1 MFGFIRDTP
10 IAPAHGRGPGEFLPG
25 PLRLVESPPSPLP
38 RRVLYWLTALVVLA
52 GAWLVLG
59 RLDIVAVAAGKLAP
73 RTSLKIVQPADAGRV
88 AEIAVTEGES
98 VLAGQLLLRLD
109 PDLHDA
115 ETRALRAE
123 LSQRTLQLRR
133 IDAELA
139 DLSLLRFP
147 GDADESFARADA
159 QFRANRAAYADAV
172 AQETSAVTRIS
183 QELRAATA
191 VLTKLQRTV
200 PIYQTMADRYATLQA
215 EGFVSELFALERQR
229 DRIEKEQDQTAQEHT
244 VEGLKA
250 NLAQT
255 ERRLAQVGSS
265 YRQQLHTERAQ
276 AATQRARLEEDLA
289 KQLYR
294 ATAVEL
300 RAPQAGTIKD
310 VATHT
315 PGTVVSPGT
324 ILLTLVPA
332 GEELQADVL
341 VRNLDVGFVRI
352 GQPAKVKI
360 ATYPFQ
366 KYGILDGIVIHVSPD
381 ANDGAPSR
389 RDTAEDDVPPP
400 LNPNGYRARVALV
413 AQSLPFQGRT
423 LPLASGMQ
431 VDAEIRLGERTLLEY
446 LLAPVQKAWHD
457 AARER

>member
-1 MFGFIRDTP
+1 VFGFIRDTP
-10 IAPAHGRGPGEFLPG
+10 ASPSHSRGPGEFLPG
-25 PLRLVESPPSPLP
+25 SLRLVESPPSPLP
-38 RRVLYWLTALVVLA
+38 RRLLYWLTALVILA
-52 GAWLVLG
+52 AAWLVFG
-59 RLDIVAVAAGKLAP
+59 RLDIVAVATGKLGP

-88 AEIAVTEGES
+88 AEIAVSEGQS

-115 ETRALRAE
+115 ETRALRNE

-139 DLSLLRFP
+139 DLALQRFP
-147 GDADESFARADA
+147 GDADDAFARTDA
-159 QFRANRAAYADAV
+159 QFRANRAAYADAL
-172 AQETSAVTRIS
+172 AQEASAVTRTG
-183 QELRAATA
+183 QDLRAAIA

-200 PIYQTMADRYATLQA
+200 PIYQTMAQRYATLQA

-244 VEGLKA
+244 VESLKA
-250 NLAQT
+250 NFAQA

-265 YRQQLHTERAQ
+265 YRQQLHAERAQ
-276 AATQRARLEEDLA
+276 ATTQRARLDEDLA

-300 RAPQAGTIKD
+300 RAPQAGTVKD
-310 VATHT
+310 LATHT

-341 VRNLDVGFVRI
+341 VRNLDVGFVRV
-352 GQPAKVKI
+352 GQAARVKV

-366 KYGILDGIVIHVSPD
+366 KYGILDGVIVHVSPD
-381 ANDGAPSR
+381 ANEGTPAR
-389 RDTAEDDVPPP
+389 RDAAEDDAPAAP
-400 LNPNGYRARVALV
+400 NPNGYRARVALV
-413 AQSLPFQGRT
+413 AQSLPFQGHA
-423 LPLASGMQ
+423 LPLVSGMQ

>member
-1 MFGFIRDTP
+1 M
-10 IAPAHGRGPGEFLPG
+10 
-25 PLRLVESPPSPLP
+25 
-38 RRVLYWLTALVVLA
+38 LYWLSALVTLVA
-52 GAWLVLG
+52 VWLVVG
-59 RLDIVAVAAGKLAP
+59 RLDIVAVAVGKLAP

-88 AEIAVTEGES
+88 AEIAVKEGEF

-115 ETRALRAE
+115 ETRALRHE
-123 LSQRTLQLRR
+123 LALRTLQLRR

-139 DLSLLRFP
+139 DAPLLRFP
-147 GDADESFARADA
+147 GDTDDGFGRVDA
-159 QFRANRAAYADAV
+159 QFRANRAAYADAL
-172 AQETSAVTRIS
+172 AQESSAVTRIG

-200 PIYQTMADRYATLQA
+200 PIYQTMADRYATLRA
-215 EGFVSELFALERQR
+215 EGFVSELYALERQR
-229 DRIEKEQDQTAQEHT
+229 DRIEKEQDEAAQQHT
-244 VEGLKA
+244 VGGLKA
-250 NLAQT
+250 NLAQA

-265 YRQQLHTERAQ
+265 YRQQLHAERAQ
-276 AATQRARLEEDLA
+276 AAGQRARAEEDLA
-289 KQLYR
+289 KELYR

-300 RAPQAGTIKD
+300 RAPQAGVVKD
-310 VATHT
+310 LVTHT
-315 PGTVVSPGT
+315 LGSVVSPGT

-341 VRNLDVGFVRI
+341 VRNLDVGFVRV

-366 KYGILDGIVIHVSPD
+366 KYGILDGTVIHVSPD
-381 ANDGAPSR
+381 ANEGTPAR
-389 RDTAEDDVPPP
+389 RDTIEDDGQA
-400 LNPNGYRARVALV
+400 LSAPNGYRARIALD
-413 AQSLPFQGRT
+413 AQRLMFQGHL

-446 LLAPVQKAWHD
+446 LLAPVQKAWHE

>member
-1 MFGFIRDTP
+1 MFGFIRDTSTP
-10 IAPAHGRGPGEFLPG
+10 PAQSRGPGDFLPG
-25 PLRLVESPPSPLP
+25 SLRLVESPPSPLP
-38 RRVLYWLTALVVLA
+38 RRMLYWLTALVALGA
-52 GAWLVLG
+52 AWLVFG
-59 RLDIVAVAAGKLAP
+59 RLDIVAVAVGKLTP

-123 LSQRTLQLRR
+123 LAQRTLQVRR
-133 IDAELA
+133 IDAELV
-139 DLSLLRFP
+139 DLSLVRFP
-147 GDADESFARADA
+147 GDADDAFARADA
-159 QFRANRAAYADAV
+159 QFRANRAAHADAV
-172 AQETSAVTRIS
+172 AQETSAVTRIG

-200 PIYQTMADRYATLQA
+200 PIYQTMADRYATLRA

-244 VEGLKA
+244 VESLKA
-250 NLAQT
+250 TLAQA
-255 ERRLAQVGSS
+255 ERRLIQVGSS

-276 AATQRARLEEDLA
+276 ASAQRLRLEEDLA

-300 RAPQAGTIKD
+300 RAPQAGTVKD
-310 VATHT
+310 LATHT
-315 PGTVVSPGT
+315 LGTVVSPGT

-341 VRNLDVGFVRI
+341 VRNLDVGFVRV

-366 KYGILDGIVIHVSPD
+366 KYGILDGIIVHVSPD
-381 ANDGAPSR
+381 ANEGTPAR
-389 RDTAEDDVPPP
+389 RDGEAEAPLPPH
-400 LNPNGYRARVALV
+400 PNGYRARVALV
-413 AQSLPFQGRT
+413 AQSLPFQGNA

-446 LLAPVQKAWHD
+446 LLAPVQRAWHES
-457 AARER
+457 ARER